1 VWKPFLLIFLMI
13 LIGTFGFHFI
23 EDMTPLD
30 AFYMTIIT
38 IFTVGFR
45 EVQPLSPAGQI
56 FTIFVILGGVG
67 TVLFAFTKIAEIV
80 FGGGLQSFL
89 RRKRMEKRL
98 QNIKDHY
105 IICGHGRTG
114 RTVRERLL
122 EEGVAFVAID
132 NKDER
137 LECLKDNPDC
147 LFIRGDATQEDVLL
161 RAGIKRAKGL
171 AALLSSDADNLYLS
185 FTAKLLVPSL
195 FILAKATEEAAEKKL
210 LQIGANRIVSPYKF
224 SALKI
229 AQGLL
234 RPTVV
239 DFIDLIIRRKELSL
253 SMEEFIVSKDSP
265 LKDRSLAE
273 SGIRQQTNVIVV
285 ANKKRGADI
294 VFNPASDM
302 KIEVGDSLLVLGNT
316 QAIKVFEDS
325 FITRTR

>member
-1 VWKPFLLIFLMI
+1 MI

-23 EDMTPLD
+23 EDMAPLD

-38 IFTVGFR
+38 IFTVGYR

-67 TVLFAFTKIAEIV
+67 TVLYAFTKIAEII

-98 QNIKDHY
+98 RNIKDHY

-114 RTVRERLL
+114 RTVHERLL

-132 NKDER
+132 NSEDK

-147 LFIRGDATQEDVLL
+147 LFIKGDATQEEVLL
-161 RAGIKRAKGL
+161 AAGIKRAKGL
-171 AALLSSDADNLYLS
+171 AALLSTDADNLYLS

-210 LQIGANRIVSPYKF
+210 LQIGANRIVSPYRF

-253 SMEEFIVSKDSP
+253 SMEEFIVNKDSV

-273 SGIRQQTNVIVV
+273 SDIRRQANVIVV

-294 VFNPASDM
+294 VFNPASSM
-302 KIEVGDSLLVLGNT
+302 KIEVGDSLLVLGDT
-316 QAIKVFEDS
+316 HAMQLFENS
-325 FITRTR
+325 FIKGAG